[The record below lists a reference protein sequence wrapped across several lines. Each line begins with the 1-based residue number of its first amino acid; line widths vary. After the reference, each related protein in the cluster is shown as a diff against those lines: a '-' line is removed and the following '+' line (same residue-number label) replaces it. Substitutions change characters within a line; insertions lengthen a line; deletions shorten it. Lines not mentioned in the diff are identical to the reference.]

1 MSKRWKRIAAAPAV
15 FIFLTITVVI
25 VLAYADFY
33 NTFRVHDPW
42 DITHAT
48 CPYDALGTVD
58 YQDWWAWKLTTDAD
72 WQIEGVELYLSCCY
86 GTDPPPSQPLVLEIY
101 TTTSPFNGSPIA
113 SGQFTGTP
121 TDYDSYPNIDTF
133 TITLSSPTTLISG
146 TTFWFALS
154 TTGTAASDYYDLY
167 WSPGS
172 GVGCSAT
179 KPSWLV
185 EEDWCDPSTSP
196 PSCSLNATD
205 GGDIMPFAIV
215 GALAGATPTPTP
227 TPTVKATSTP
237 QATPTPVRYT
247 QIYAAEAP
255 VTDTRPVLIVHYN
268 P

>member
-1 MSKRWKRIAAAPAV
+1 VTVRGKRLAMAGLVFALLAALA
-15 FIFLTITVVI
+15 II
-25 VLAYADFY
+25 VLAYADFDT
-33 NTFRVHDPW
+33 TFRVHDPW

-58 YQDWWAWKLTTDAD
+58 YADWWAWKITTDAD
-72 WQIEGVELYLSCCY
+72 WRIDGVELYLSCCY
-86 GTDPPPSQPLVLEIY
+86 KTNPPPSQPLDLEIY
-101 TTTSPFNGSPIA
+101 TGTAPFQGTPVA

-121 TDYDSYPNIDTF
+121 TDYDSYPSIGTF
-133 TITLSSPTTLISG
+133 TITLSMPITLISG

-154 TTGTAASDYYDLY
+154 TTGTATSDYYDLY

-172 GVGCSAT
+172 SSGCSAT
-179 KPSWLV
+179 KPTWLV
-185 EEDWCDPSTSP
+185 QEEWCDPSTSP
-196 PSCSLNATD
+196 ISCSVNATD

-215 GALAGATPTPTP
+215 GQVAGGPTP

-247 QIYAAEAP
+247 QIYAAE
-255 VTDTRPVLIVHYN
+255 VITSELRPALIVHYN